1 MLCQKL
7 DFVAE
12 KYSNE
17 FCCAIT
23 SNVSITIE
31 KLISYKCDREI
42 TVDVS
47 VVIDWP

>member
-12 KYSNE
+12 MNFVVQSL
-17 FCCAIT
+17 

-31 KLISYKCDREI
+31 KLISYECDN
-42 TVDVS
+42 S
-47 VVIDWP
+47 VVID